1 MCGRY
6 TIAAEPEL
14 LEERFGAT
22 FAEPTE
28 RRYNAAPS
36 QGLPVI
42 LNQEPEHIR
51 LVSWGINPWWLKRSR
66 GDGLINVRVETL
78 RTRLRD
84 DLAERR
90 CLVLADGFY
99 EWAKTPQGKVPYRFV
114 LSDRAPFAFAG
125 TWEDREDALGRLPSF
140 AILTTAADA
149 VVSPIH
155 NRMPV
160 ILSPEVEREWISASG
175 SPDEVLSMV
184 KGERGVALEAY
195 PVSPFVNRASVDTP
209 ELIDAKVADIHRSCA
224 RNELD
229 TQPILLYFPNDLV

>member
-6 TIAAEPEL
+6 SIAAEPEQI
-14 LEERFGAT
+14 EERFGAT
-22 FAEPTE
+22 FAEPMG

-36 QGLPVI
+36 QTLPVI
-42 LNQEPEHIR
+42 LNQEPERIR

-66 GDGLINVRVETL
+66 PDGLINVRVETL
-78 RTRLRD
+78 RDKFRE

-99 EWAKTPQGKVPYRFV
+99 EWAKTPDGKVPYRFV
-114 LSDRAPFAFAG
+114 RSDRAPFAFAG
-125 TWEDREDALGRLPSF
+125 IWEEREEALGPLPSF

-149 VVSPIH
+149 VVAPVH

-160 ILSPEVEREWISASG
+160 ILPSEVEREWISASR

-184 KGERGVALEAY
+184 KGGRGVALEAY
-195 PVSPFVNRASVDTP
+195 PVSTAVNRATVDTP
-209 ELIDAKVADIHRSCA
+209 EVIKPVEVKKSGHRGLW
-224 RNELD
+224 E
-229 TQPILLYFPNDLV
+229 IGG